1 LLDASRLLGGHVD
14 QYTFIWQTEVSP
26 TSNRAKK
33 HEPNNARRSHSLT
46 AVLLSIGTN
55 VGLYIHLSSAIN
67 TRFDSVERR
76 LELMQGSLHDL
87 DLRITS

>member
-1 LLDASRLLGGHVD
+1 
-14 QYTFIWQTEVSP
+14 
-26 TSNRAKK
+26 
-33 HEPNNARRSHSLT
+33 
-46 AVLLSIGTN
+46 LLSIGTN